1 MRTSRILGSAVARP
15 NVNALTSSLPLPF
28 QISRH
33 ICSAA
38 SGLPRAT
45 QKHTRTAQFHSLI
58 GKTGGLSRSNSREA
72 RKYNTKSTPSE
83 APPFAFAFDIDGVLL
98 HVATPIPGA
107 PEALKFL
114 NDNDIPFILLTN
126 GGGKH
131 ETERVKDLSQKLGV
145 KLTTDN
151 FVQSHTP
158 FRQLV
163 EGPDSLREKTI
174 LVTGANAEKCR
185 LIAEDYGFRNVVTPA
200 DILKAHPEVFPFDP
214 LLDTV
219 YTATARPLPR
229 PIFTPGSGMR
239 LSDALKIDAMFV
251 FNDPRDWAYD
261 IQLIVDLL
269 LSQQGYVG
277 TYSPKN
283 GDAALPSCGWQQDG
297 QPPLYF
303 SNADLLWST
312 GFHLP
317 RFGQGAFQAAVAGVW
332 RRLTNGHELQRRVIG
347 KPYSETYQFAERV
360 LTTHR
365 HEVLRRRGHHEPGT
379 LKSVYMVGDN
389 PESDI
394 AGANDFQ
401 SEAGTEWCSILV
413 RTGVWSPEHAGE
425 KALQGRFKPKVIV
438 DDAREAVRWALKRE
452 GWTGPAL

>member
-1 MRTSRILGSAVARP
+1 MRGSRILGTAFARP
-15 NVNALTSSLPLPF
+15 NLTALTSSSPSPS
-28 QISRH
+28 QVSRH
-33 ICSAA
+33 IRSAA
-38 SGLPRAT
+38 SGLLRTA
-45 QKHTRTAQFHSLI
+45 QKHARTAQFSSEASR
-58 GKTGGLSRSNSREA
+58 TGGLSSCNNRES
-72 RKYNTKSTPSE
+72 RKYSTKTGQSE

-107 PEALKFL
+107 PETLKFL
-114 NDNDIPFILLTN
+114 NDNNIPFILLTN

-131 ETERVKDLSQKLGV
+131 ETERVKDLSQKLGIE
-145 KLTTDN
+145 LTTDN

-185 LIAEDYGFRNVVTPA
+185 LIAEAYGFRNVVTPA
-200 DILKAHPEVFPFDP
+200 DILKAHPEVFPFEP

-219 YTATARPLPR
+219 YTATARPLPK
-229 PIFTPGSGMR
+229 PIFTPWSGMR

-269 LSQQGYVG
+269 LSQEGYVG

-347 KPYSETYQFAERV
+347 KPYNETYHFAERV
-360 LTTHR
+360 LATHR
-365 HEVLRRRGHHEPGT
+365 HDVLTSLGHHEPGT

-394 AGANDFQ
+394 AGANDFK
-401 SEAGTEWCSILV
+401 SDVGTEWSSVLV

-438 DDAREAVRWALKRE
+438 DDAREAVRWVLKRE